1 MSNKVRIFTQVL
13 KYEYPPTPP
22 SVMLQWYARELG
34 KIGVYESPLPVP
46 NSFTVALSP
55 TPIALLTQRI
65 YLLLEYCRYDN

>member
-1 MSNKVRIFTQVL
+1 MSIKARIFAQVL

-34 KIGVYESPLPVP
+34 KIGAYESPLPVT

-55 TPIALLTQRI
+55 
-65 YLLLEYCRYDN
+65 